1 MKIGILKTDAVRPE
15 WVPTFGEYPDMFE
28 RVLKLVDPDLEFE
41 VWDIEEGEFPTTL
54 DGIDGFII
62 TGSKSSVYDDKP
74 WIRSLEA
81 LVRELY
87 EARKKVIGICF
98 GHQLIAQALGGLVDK
113 SPKGW
118 GVGPHVPFFL

>member
-1 MKIGILKTDAVRPE
+1 
-15 WVPTFGEYPDMFE
+15 
-28 RVLKLVDPDLEFE
+28 LEFE

-87 EARKKVIGICF
+87 GATLDSGEPVRNPPHAPTMRAHEGVERRPERVRGALPATAVLDHNLVARGT
-98 GHQLIAQALGGLVDK
+98 GH
-113 SPKGW
+113 P
-118 GVGPHVPFFL
+118 